1 MKKMT
6 SMVALMGIGLM
17 VGGTGIDALGTTGLT
32 GTDATAQAAT
42 LEGKY
47 SRIDKDAMNSRY
59 QYKVLNKKGKVYS
72 ISGTKKNAK
81 LKTIHYLKNYK
92 TKKWTRTKIT
102 QVKHNG
108 NWMVYYYMKSNA
120 KNKAAGWVKL
130 TDMQVTSPKP
140 GKATKHEAADFDTWY
155 KDLSKTQRGYYKI
168 AAESGP
174 FALNY
179 KGEQVPLQNLSY

>member
-1 MKKMT
+1 MKKMNKAI
-6 SMVALMGIGLM
+6 ALMGVGLM
-17 VGGTGIDALGTTGLT
+17 LGGTGIGTLGVNGN
-32 GTDATAQAAT
+32 TDNVMAQAAKKT
-42 LEGKY
+42 GY
-47 SRIDKDAMNSRY
+47 SRISKDAMNSRY
-59 QYKVLNKKGKVYS
+59 QYKVANKKGRVYS
-72 ISGTKKNAK
+72 ISGPSKNVK

-108 NWMVYYYMKSNA
+108 SWMVYYYMKSNA
-120 KNKAAGWVKL
+120 KNKAAGWIKL

-155 KDLSKTQRGYYKI
+155 KGLSKSQRGYYRL
-168 AAESGP
+168 AAQCGP
-174 FALNY
+174 FTLNY